1 MSKFKKVAPVIFI
14 ILLFT
19 INQATA
25 STIAPKSEKPLCRL
39 EVQNAHLSK
48 TLLKHHKITAVK
60 VNVLSVCNVE
70 QTQVLIT
77 LEIHKKGEFGDHT
90 YGSFTNDQSSKN
102 NSGVIVKLQ
111 DKYVVCLNSKLTKW
125 FGIAYSKAFI
135 NGKWQY
141 AGRTQSEKIEPLDCG
156 T

>member
-1 MSKFKKVAPVIFI
+1 MHGTAEASNPSPKPV
-14 ILLFT
+14 
-19 INQATA
+19 
-25 STIAPKSEKPLCRL
+25 KPLCRL
-39 EVQNAHLSK
+39 EVQNAHLSS
-48 TLLKHHKITAVK
+48 TLLKHQKIIAVK
-60 VNVLSVCNVE
+60 VNVISVCNAE
-70 QTQVLIT
+70 QTHVLIT

-90 YGSFTNDQSSKN
+90 YGPFTNNKLPGN
-102 NSGVIVKLQ
+102 NSGLIVKLQ

-141 AGRTQSEKIEPLDCG
+141 AGRTQSEKIEPLNCG